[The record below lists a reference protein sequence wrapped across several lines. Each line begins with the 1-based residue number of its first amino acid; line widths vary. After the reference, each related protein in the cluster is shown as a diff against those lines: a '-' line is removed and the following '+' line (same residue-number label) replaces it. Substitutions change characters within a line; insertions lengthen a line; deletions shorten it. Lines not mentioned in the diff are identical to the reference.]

1 MNKAEIT
8 GDRTRHVLT
17 FNPNSARPEEEIYV
31 NIPKLKADSVLV
43 PNSMALVFD
52 FKNSNTKSWF
62 RNNLGK
68 LLQRRLEIRLAGEKV
83 YDNSGESLLEVYKD
97 LWLHRKQRDDMVED
111 SIASEATTK
120 KISKD
125 DADAAALFEV
135 FGTKQR
141 IRIGKILK
149 DHGLYAP
156 HNMAN
161 DLQYVITLPAADEIM
176 NVQGGE
182 KVEGYTLENIELEY
196 ESIDNIGLARKVGS
210 QYNVGRKLSFEHVIL
225 MKKTEWS
232 KNFTIINETINVPRR
247 SMKAIVM
254 LFTNKT
260 KTDSEEYVYP
270 NIEKVRVTVEGVP
283 NAVYSQDI
291 PKTRQYEEAR
301 RLFGTGEISH
311 QTLTNFFKDK
321 KFALVIDLR
330 TVNDANTCGNG
341 AKIQNTQS
349 GILVE
354 ITKKATT
361 ANVVCHMFVLSDGV
375 IGIENGRLT
384 GVQY

>member
-1 MNKAEIT
+1 
-8 GDRTRHVLT
+8 
-17 FNPNSARPEEEIYV
+17 
-31 NIPKLKADSVLV
+31 
-43 PNSMALVFD
+43 MALVFD

-68 LLQRRLEIRLAGEKV
+68 LLQKRLEIRLAGEKV
-83 YDNSGESLLEVYKD
+83 YDSSGESLLEVYKD
-97 LWLHRKQRDDMVED
+97 LWLHNKQRDDMVED
-111 SIASEATTK
+111 GIASEATRK

-125 DADAAALFEV
+125 AAANDDADATALFSV

-141 IRIGKILK
+141 IRINKILK

-161 DLQYVITLPAADEIM
+161 DLQYVITLPTADEIM
-176 NVQGGE
+176 SAQGGE
-182 KVEGYTLENIELEY
+182 SVEGYTLENIELEY
-196 ESIDNIGLARKVGS
+196 ESIDNIDLARKAENLYGS
-210 QYNVGRKLSFEHVIL
+210 ERELSFEHTTL

-232 KNFTIINETINVPRR
+232 KDSTIINETINVPRR
-247 SMKAIVM
+247 SMKAVVM

-260 KTDSEEYVYP
+260 KTDSEEYIYP
-270 NIEKVRVTVEGVP
+270 NIEKVRVTIEGVP
-283 NAVYSQDI
+283 NAVYSQGI
-291 PKTRQYEEAR
+291 PKTRLYEEAR
-301 RLFGTGEISH
+301 RLFGTGDISH

-330 TVNDANTCGNG
+330 TVNDVNTYGNG

-361 ANVVCHMFVLSDGV
+361 ANVVCYMFVLSDGV
-375 IGIENGRLT
+375 IRIANGQLA
-384 GVQY
+384 GVKY